1 MQNFKVFFL
10 YRSKQGNFQICVS
23 VTLMVKNVW
32 CKTNIWT
39 WVSYIF
45 PGYNYRE
52 RFFFFPEN
60 MMLPSDEKWKRIFL
74 KKNTRKYDIYFKYS
88 ENMVFSKRIAP
99 GHDIFCTIW
108 KGGIF
113 FPENV
118 VFFPWTESE
127 RGVIFLKKYTETWYF
142 LIDMPPCKK
151 KNQRRSYAAKIHL
164 KVIGIL
170 DRHPRKSSSNF
181 LYLHGDLYKRFHI
194 LLSSK
199 KTGHVTHRIEVWLLL
214 QFIWLEIFY
223 NE

>member
-1 MQNFKVFFL
+1 MQNKYL
-10 YRSKQGNFQICVS
+10 NMGILHISWLQLSGKI
-23 VTLMVKNVW
+23 
-32 CKTNIWT
+32 
-39 WVSYIF
+39 
-45 PGYNYRE
+45 
-52 RFFFFPEN
+52 FFF
-60 MMLPSDEKWKRIFL
+60 S
-74 KKNTRKYDIYFKYS
+74 RKYDVTLRRKMKEDISQKKYTEIWYLLQIFWKYGLFKKDCAGTWYFLYHL
-88 ENMVFSKRIAP
+88 ERRY
-99 GHDIFCTIW
+99 
-108 KGGIF
+108 F